1 MLGPGDLA
9 PEVDLNDQHGRPIR
23 LSSLRGRKNVV
34 LFFYPRANTA
44 VCTKEAC
51 SFRDHFAEFVA
62 SDTEVIGISADG
74 QDAQSRFA
82 RQWALPFILLCDTED
97 VAARAFGIRRWL
109 GILRNRI
116 TFVIDRSGR
125 ITAVITGRFLA
136 EHHVREAL
144 TALRHQRSV

>member
-9 PEVDLNDQHGRPIR
+9 PEVDLNDQHGRPFR
-23 LSSLRGRKNVV
+23 LSSLRGHKNVV

-44 VCTKEAC
+44 VCTREAC
-51 SFRDHFAEFVA
+51 SFRDRFDEFVA
-62 SDTEVIGISADG
+62 ADAEVIGISSDG
-74 QDAQSRFA
+74 PEAQSRFA
-82 RQWALPFILLCDTED
+82 RQWALPFMLLSDIED
-97 VAARAFGIRRWL
+97 AAARAFGIRKWL

-125 ITAVITGRFLA
+125 ITAVIEGRFLA

-144 TALRHQRSV
+144 TALKVQRSA